1 MWGGVASE
9 SEMAHTKDRPIEKAA
24 HSRSAFVQISD
35 AEADAA
41 YAAQMKRNVEIR
53 DRMVEEF
60 GIRTPGEIA
69 ASDIETGRIFSV
81 RYRDAEVFPGF
92 QFDEEGRPLAVIADI
107 LAILRDVRSPWE
119 IGLWL
124 TFADGWL
131 GGERPVD
138 LLRAAPE
145 RVVEAARHEAEEL
158 VF

>member
-1 MWGGVASE
+1 
-9 SEMAHTKDRPIEKAA
+9 MAHTKDRPIEKAPPA
-24 HSRSAFVQISD
+24 RSAFPGISA
-35 AEADAA
+35 AEAAAA
-41 YAAQMKRNVEIR
+41 YAAQMKRNVEAR

-60 GIRTPGEIA
+60 GIRTPQELAESGVPA
-69 ASDIETGRIFSV
+69 DHAIFSV
-81 RYRDAEVFPGF
+81 QYREAEVFPGF
-92 QFDEEGRPLAVIADI
+92 QFDAEGRPLAVIADI

-119 IGLWL
+119 IALWL

-138 LLRAAPE
+138 LLRIAPK